1 MSKGRRTRLGSS
13 PAGPGSFLAGVTI
26 SCDGIMELGGVA
38 LSCGS
43 ALCGIDG
50 ISAVVDDT
58 VKHADGDCVVAAGG
72 AER

>member
-1 MSKGRRTRLGSS
+1 
-13 PAGPGSFLAGVTI
+13 
-26 SCDGIMELGGVA
+26 MELGGVA